1 MRWNS
6 RNQSVEFK
14 KHKVD
19 SLASG
24 DASTWPALDQHLS
37 CRSDCYHVQQAT
49 PRMSPPLASKQINR
63 KTLVQIQSF
72 QTMALL
78 PSCKKNCWPLRCLRE
93 ASVRLSLEEKY
104 IPARP
109 QTTMRANKKAM
120 VHADGAPHVGMT
132 PWQSRAICQHHG
144 SMANDTRAERCRI
157 NQTQSNWLLKWELM
171 GS

>member
-120 VHADGAPHVGMT
+120 VHCRWCTPCGDDTMAVSRDLST
-132 PWQSRAICQHHG
+132 PWQYGQWHEGR
-144 SMANDTRAERCRI
+144 T
-157 NQTQSNWLLKWELM
+157 L
-171 GS
+171 